1 MYHAT
6 FHEVSFKG
14 VFSTVDITLV
24 GELNDETKTK
34 TKDVIETDEESKKE
48 EKEKREKGEIN
59 DSKDRNKGPK
69 KP

>member
-34 TKDVIETDEESKKE
+34 TKDVIETDEERKKE
-48 EKEKREKGEIN
+48 RRKEETREG
-59 DSKDRNKGPK
+59 RNK
-69 KP
+69 

>member
-34 TKDVIETDEESKKE
+34 TKDVIETDEERKK
-48 EKEKREKGEIN
+48 KR
-59 DSKDRNKGPK
+59 RNERRAK
-69 KP
+69 